1 MNILEVK
8 NLNLSFIS
16 GGKEYQALHDVDLHL
31 KKGEM
36 LALVGESGCGKTITA
51 MSVLKLLAPNAK
63 ITSGEILYNNQ
74 NLLLFNEKE
83 MQQIRGKEIA
93 LVPQD
98 PMTSLN
104 PLYTIE
110 SQLLEIIEQHQNL
123 KGDEA
128 KKIAIDVLEQ
138 VKIPNAKE
146 RLFIML
152 RTVKDSF

>member
-1 MNILEVK
+1 MKILEIK

-16 GGKEYQALHDVDLHL
+16 NGKEYQALHDINLSL
-31 KKGEM
+31 NKGEM

-51 MSVLKLLAPNAK
+51 MSILQLLAPNAK
-63 ITSGEILYNNQ
+63 ITSGEIIYQNK
-74 NLLLFNEKE
+74 NLLTLKEKE
-83 MQQIRGKEIA
+83 LQFIRGKEIA

-110 SQLLEIIEQHQNL
+110 SQLLEIIEQHQNK

-128 KKIAIDVLEQ
+128 KKLQ
-138 VKIPNAKE
+138 
-146 RLFIML
+146 
-152 RTVKDSF
+152 

>member
-16 GGKEYQALHDVDLHL
+16 GGKEYQALHDVNLHL

-36 LALVGESGCGKTITA
+36 IALVGESGCGKTITA
-51 MSVLKLLAPNAK
+51 MSVLKLLAQNAK

-83 MQQIRGKEIA
+83 MQKIRGKEIA

-128 KKIAIDVLEQ
+128 KKIAIDVLE
-138 VKIPNAKE
+138 
-146 RLFIML
+146 
-152 RTVKDSF
+152 